1 MKKYPTFC
9 ILPFTHIG
17 STNDGNYRVCC
28 YSEEVVINDENGQ
41 PYNMRT
47 HSVDQV
53 WNSDFYKTLRKDL
66 LNGVKNPT
74 CQYCWE
80 FEDRGAFSRRQ
91 KSLVECKDLYP
102 DYEPYI
108 QEALNND
115 YVLSEPPT
123 NIDLK
128 IGTLCNL
135 KCIMCYPGSSSLHHE
150 ESLKMKSQNL
160 DTPGLIKMWDAR
172 VKKFDINMDN
182 FNPKN
187 LDVEQLISNLEPSLK
202 QAKHLSIVG
211 GEPLVNPATI
221 RLLER
226 CVEAGYAEHM
236 MLQIITNLSTINDKT
251 LRHLDK
257 FKHPMLNVSYDHV
270 DPDKFYFIRH
280 PADYNHFRRNF
291 DKIFEFE
298 HIEKKL
304 STTWGIFNIFDVE
317 EIFENWEEVSNR
329 VAGKFTINMGMI
341 YYPNYFNLKYLDED
355 QKDLAATK
363 FNQYLDKH
371 QHYKVFKDNPEMVE
385 SIRTIRGFM
394 GPKQL
399 DFDQVVKERTRVLDL
414 YDSLRNT
421 DHMSLFPYLRRYE

>member
-28 YSEEVVINDENGQ
+28 YSEEVVITDQNNQ

-53 WNSDFYKTLRKDL
+53 WNSEFYKNLRKDL
-66 LNGVKNPT
+66 LSGVKNSA
-74 CQYCWE
+74 CKYCWE
-80 FEDRGAFSRRQ
+80 FEERGAFSRRQ
-91 KSLVECKDLYP
+91 KSLTECKDLYP

-108 QEALNND
+108 KEALENN
-115 YVLSEPPT
+115 YELSEPPT

-135 KCIMCYPGSSSLHHE
+135 KCIMCYPGSSSLHHG
-150 ESLKMKSQNL
+150 ESLIMKSKNL

-172 VKKFDINMDN
+172 VEKLNIDMDN

-187 LDVEQLISNLEPSLK
+187 LDIEQLIANLEPSLS

-221 RLLER
+221 KLLEQ
-226 CVEAGYAEHM
+226 CVEKGYAQNM
-236 MLQIITNLSTINDKT
+236 MLQIITNLSSINDKT
-251 LRHLDK
+251 LKHLTS

-280 PADYNHFRRNF
+280 PANYTHFRKNF
-291 DKIFEFE
+291 DKIFEVD

-304 STTWGIFNIFDVE
+304 STTWGIFNIFDFE
-317 EIFENWEEVSNR
+317 EIFENWEQVSNR
-329 VAGKFTINMGMI
+329 LSKKFTINMGMI
-341 YYPNYFNLKYLDED
+341 YYPNYFNLKYLDDD
-355 QKDLAATK
+355 QKDFAATAI
-363 FNQYLDKH
+363 NQYIESKSN
-371 QHYKVFKDNPEMVE
+371 YKIFRENPEMVE
-385 SIRTIRGFM
+385 SIKTIRGFM
-394 GPKQL
+394 GPKPN
-399 DFDQVVKERTRVLDL
+399 DFDSVVKERTRVLEL
-414 YDSLRNT
+414 YDSIRGT
-421 DHMSLFPYLRRYE
+421 DYKKLFPYIRDYK